1 MQALD
6 LPETPISSTA
16 VRQAIARGDDISP
29 LVGDEV
35 ASYIA
40 SHRLYE
46 KKP

>member
-1 MQALD
+1 
-6 LPETPISSTA
+6 LPEIPLSSTA
-16 VRQAIARGDDISP
+16 VRDAVAHGEDISP
-29 LVGDEV
+29 MVGAEV